1 LVFKRVYLLGEME
14 SSWVNYTS
22 LNDRGFELS
31 FPSSWTVVNDTH
43 KDNCII
49 TLIPPNNYDLFA
61 EKMTFG
67 MEKIEPNMS
76 LYEYSNNAIKILS
89 MAMEKFQLLDSN
101 PFVLSNTTWER
112 ILFTHERDNRIIK
125 VLQFWS
131 IKDDYV
137 YIISFGPTPGS
148 YFSYAP
154 IIYKII
160 SNVGI
165 FTKNTTDNTA
175 DSIKNSIY
183 QSPEGF
189 VLKYP
194 SDWNKV
200 SGQNRVSF
208 ISNQDNP
215 QDQYLE

>member
-1 LVFKRVYLLGEME
+1 M
-14 SSWVNYTS
+14 
-22 LNDRGFELS
+22 
-31 FPSSWTVVNDTH
+31 
-43 KDNCII
+43 
-49 TLIPPNNYDLFA
+49 
-61 EKMTFG
+61 
-67 MEKIEPNMS
+67 
-76 LYEYSNNAIKILS
+76 
-89 MAMEKFQLLDSN
+89 
-101 PFVLSNTTWER
+101 
-112 ILFTHERDNRIIK
+112 
-125 VLQFWS
+125 QFWS

-137 YIISFGPTPGS
+137 YIISFGITPGS

-165 FTKNTTDNTA
+165 FTKNTIDNTA

-215 QDQYLE
+215 QDQYLERVEFYHYRSDENLSVNIIVVNDSLKTDLINKISYLANNLQNLILISVSDMNVSKAYRKELLYAYDSNLGATKSKEIMIKNITNLFVIIFTAQKDEFGKFSPNINNIIDSFRLSTVNLY